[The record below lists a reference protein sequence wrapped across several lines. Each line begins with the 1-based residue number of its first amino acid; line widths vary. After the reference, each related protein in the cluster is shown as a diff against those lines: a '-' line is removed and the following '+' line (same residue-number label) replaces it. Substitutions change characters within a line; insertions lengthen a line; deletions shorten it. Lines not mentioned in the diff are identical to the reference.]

1 MTTATTERNAA
12 VKLEGLSKTYPG
24 AQIPAVNE
32 LSLNVEDGEV
42 YTLLGPS
49 GCGKTTTLRMVAG
62 LEVPDEGDIFFG
74 DREIVVTSK
83 RFRLPPDKRDLG
95 MVFQSYAIWP
105 HMTVEENVAFPL
117 ATRHMKRS
125 EIRERV
131 AHVLDLVNLPG
142 LQKRPA
148 PLLSGGQQQRV
159 ALARALVIEP
169 KILLLDEPFS
179 NLDAKLREQMRVEL
193 KLLQKRLNIAVL
205 SFTGHRK
212 LSRVPRRSAIVAF
225 SAEDVYALA
234 ELVRQYRGGA
244 AVVLGALSPRTR
256 NAQVAMF
263 ENGDVDYLV
272 ATDAIGMGLNLNVDH
287 VAFAALRKFDG
298 HTPRA
303 LTPAEVA
310 QIAGRAGRYLTD
322 GTFGTTGR
330 CPDMDPDTVARV
342 EDHRFDSVRRVRWR
356 NAALDFSSPAA
367 LLRSLD
373 APPPETWR
381 RLLARPRRAIDRDA
395 FAALEGSLRIR
406 GEERVRLLWEVCRV
420 PDYRKTLTE
429 SHTQLLAR
437 IFGFLSTPA
446 AALPTDWLADRVARL
461 DRTDGD
467 IDTLASRIAH
477 IRTWTYVCHR
487 HGWVRDPEHWRKR
500 TREVEDRLSD
510 ALHDRLTQ
518 RFVDRRS
525 AAIRRRLGES
535 SALAPTVGDGGAVWV
550 DGHTIGRLE
559 GLRFVADPAD
569 TGADRRLLRT
579 AAQRTL
585 RNEIHERAGRM
596 IREPDAAF
604 AFDAAGDIAWH
615 GAAVAR
621 LARGASVAQPRLVL
635 LASDLLDGAARRQVE
650 TRLALWQAD
659 RLADVLAPLREL
671 QCPGLTPP
679 ARGLAFQVAEGLGAV
694 RRAAVAAQ
702 VAALA
707 PGDRKELS
715 RRGLRLGAL
724 AVFVPAMH
732 RGARPDLCAR
742 LWALRHDATAVP
754 ALSDTCSARVDPAL
768 PDGLYLAAG
777 RIVLGDRALSIR
789 AAERIAATLRRLERR
804 GTAPKA
810 AKRRLV
816 DGDLE
821 AWAAVAAALGVSGP
835 ATRGARR
842 RPVTSRRPRRQS
854 PFSVLAERRPEGGA
868 GT

>member
-1 MTTATTERNAA
+1 MAARTSGTGRIAAVLGPTNTGKTHLAVERMLGHASGTIGLPLRLLAREVYDRVVAAKGARAAALITGEEKIVPPDAAYFVCTTESMPVSRAVEFLAIDEAQLAA
-12 VKLEGLSKTYPG
+12 DAERGHVFTNRLLHARGRCETMILG
-24 AQIPAVNE
+24 ADPIRP
-32 LSLNVEDGEV
+32 SLRRLAPEATIE
-42 YTLLGPS
+42 TRP
-49 GCGKTTTLRMVAG
+49 
-62 LEVPDEGDIFFG
+62 
-74 DREIVVTSK
+74 
-83 RFRLPPDKRDLG
+83 RFSR
-95 MVFQSYAIWP
+95 
-105 HMTVEENVAFPL
+105 
-117 ATRHMKRS
+117 
-125 EIRERV
+125 
-131 AHVLDLVNLPG
+131 
-142 LQKRPA
+142 
-148 PLLSGGQQQRV
+148 
-159 ALARALVIEP
+159 
-169 KILLLDEPFS
+169 
-179 NLDAKLREQMRVEL
+179 
-193 KLLQKRLNIAVL
+193 L
-205 SFTGHRK
+205 SFAGHRK
-212 LSRVPRRSAIVAF
+212 LSRMPRRSAVVAF

-234 ELVRQYRGGA
+234 ELARQYRGGA

-298 HTPRA
+298 HAPRA

-310 QIAGRAGRYLTD
+310 QIAGRAGRYLSD

-342 EDHRFDSVRRVRWR
+342 EDHRFDSVHRVRWR

-381 RLLARPRRAIDRDA
+381 RLLARPRRAVDRHA
-395 FAALEGSLRIR
+395 FAALESGLRIR
-406 GEERVRLLWEVCRV
+406 GEERVRLLWEVCRI

-429 SHTQLLAR
+429 SHTRLLAR

-487 HGWVRDPEHWRKR
+487 HGWVRDPEHWRER

-535 SALAPTVGDGGAVWV
+535 SALAPTVEGGGVVWV

-585 RNEIHERAGRM
+585 RNETHARAGRM

-604 AFDAAGDIAWH
+604 AFNATGDIAWH

-635 LASDLLDGAARRQVE
+635 LASDLLDGVARRQVE
-650 TRLALWQAD
+650 ARLARWQAG

-671 QCPGLTPP
+671 QRPGLTPP

-707 PGDRKELS
+707 HSDRKELG

-732 RGARPDLCAR
+732 CGARPDLCAR
-742 LWALRHDATAVP
+742 LWALRHDATAMPV
-754 ALSDTCSARVDPAL
+754 LSDTRSVRADPAF

-789 AAERIAATLRRLERR
+789 AAERISATLRRLERR

-810 AKRRLV
+810 ANRRRTV
-816 DGDLE
+816 DGDPE
-821 AWAAVAAALGVSGP
+821 AWAAVAAALGVSVP

-842 RPVTSRRPRRQS
+842 RPVASRRLRRQS
-854 PFSVLAERRPEGGA
+854 PFSVLAEHRSGGGA
-868 GT
+868 GA